1 MRVLGALVLAQG
13 LALAALTVGLVVAL
27 IRGSDMPGPVV
38 FLIVLALGL
47 TVLMA
52 GAARALLRGRRWARS
67 PVMTVQVLLVVL
79 AGGWLGVEVAA
90 WSVGV
95 LVLAVVTAVLLLLP
109 PVVAWTTGGAA
120 GSRPGR

>member
-1 MRVLGALVLAQG
+1 MRVLCALVLAQG
-13 LALAALTVGLVVAL
+13 LALVTIAVGLVVAL
-27 IRGSDMPGPVV
+27 VRGSDLPGPVV
-38 FLIVLALGL
+38 FLIVLAVGL
-47 TVLMA
+47 AALMV

-79 AGGWLGVEVAA
+79 AGGWLGVEIAA

-120 GSRPGR
+120 GSPPD

>member
-1 MRVLGALVLAQG
+1 MRVLCTLVLAQG
-13 LALAALTVGLVVAL
+13 LALAAIAVGLVVAL
-27 IRGSDMPGPVV
+27 VRGSDMPGPVV

-47 TVLMA
+47 AALMV

-79 AGGWLGVEVAA
+79 AGGWLGVEVAV

-95 LVLAVVTAVLLLLP
+95 LVQAVVTAVLLLLP
-109 PVVAWTTGGAA
+109 PVVSWTTGGAA
-120 GSRPGR
+120 GRRSR